1 MTTIQVL
8 TMVLSLFF
16 VLISASFSI
25 FTVLKTAK
33 TKKNV
38 DLNYTNLTI
47 SITLWVTSILLIINF
62 CLIMVG

>member
-16 VLISASFSI
+16 VLFSASFSI
-25 FTVLKTAK
+25 FILLKIAK

-38 DLNYTNLTI
+38 DVNYINLTI

>member
-16 VLISASFSI
+16 ILFSASFSI

-38 DLNYTNLTI
+38 DLNYINLTI

>member
-16 VLISASFSI
+16 VLFSTSFSI